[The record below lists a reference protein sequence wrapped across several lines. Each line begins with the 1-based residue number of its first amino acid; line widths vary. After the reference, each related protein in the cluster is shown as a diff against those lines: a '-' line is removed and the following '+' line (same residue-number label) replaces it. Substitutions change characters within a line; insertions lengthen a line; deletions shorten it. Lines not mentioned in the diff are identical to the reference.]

1 MWQDKEGRVSFWRVL
16 RGYEQK
22 DVAVT
27 SGHFHG
33 ALCAPLKSSD
43 SSEEGFRPNR
53 SLAPN
58 SLLEKEERN
67 SKPTL
72 SCFSVTIKQEADIY
86 NILLHC
92 LLLLLFVVVAV
103 IV

>member
-58 SLLEKEERN
+58 SRLEKEERN

-72 SCFSVTIKQEADIY
+72 SCFSVTVKQEVDIY